1 MTEGSANGGGRRGHA
16 DRGHGQRLAEGVVD
30 QDGPADINILTESAD
45 NQRLPRLLAGER
57 DLGAAG
63 R

>member
-1 MTEGSANGGGRRGHA
+1 MQIGTMVNASLWELFQIRTA
-16 DRGHGQRLAEGVVD
+16 L
-30 QDGPADINILTESAD
+30 PMINLLTESAD
-45 NQRLPRLLAGER
+45 NERLRRLLAGER